1 MSLSELRAQV
11 GADRPGETT
20 AARRSDV
27 RTASAPAAQ
36 SPRVGA
42 PLDVPELPDRRRVR
56 ASWMALISRWAI
68 FAALLLVTAGVTYL
82 YLFIQRNLGLF
93 DSIASDVFT
102 KSRAITSA
110 ADKAK
115 SGEIAG
121 SITYAPKTDRSQPSP
136 TSSSAV
142 AASPI
147 APTSAAKQRAA
158 IANGVAGATS
168 ARSITSVPTLGTLPP
183 PVTHTRPVGAQ
194 SIPPAPPA
202 RQETAARLQSTT
214 ATSAANEPLV
224 AGPRAIV
231 RQVHPSSGA
240 CTEAVAALGLCTPQA
255 KIQGK

>member
-1 MSLSELRAQV
+1 MSLSELRAQA

-20 AARRSDV
+20 AARRSNV
-27 RTASAPAAQ
+27 RTASAPAAP
-36 SPRVGA
+36 SLRVDL
-42 PLDVPELPDRRRVR
+42 PLDAPQLPVRRRAR
-56 ASWMALISRWAI
+56 ASWMARISRWAI
-68 FAALLLVTAGVTYL
+68 FAALLLVTAGVIYL

-93 DSIASDVFT
+93 DSIASDVLI

-110 ADKAK
+110 ADEAK

-121 SITYAPKTDRSQPSP
+121 SITYGPKTDRSQPSS
-136 TSSSAV
+136 TSSSPV
-142 AASPI
+142 ATSPI
-147 APTSAAKQRAA
+147 APTSDAKQRAA

-168 ARSITSVPTLGTLPP
+168 APSTTSATTLRTLPP
-183 PVTHTRPVGAQ
+183 RVTHTKPGGAQ

-214 ATSAANEPLV
+214 ATSAANEPPV

-231 RQVHPSSGA
+231 RQAHPSSDA